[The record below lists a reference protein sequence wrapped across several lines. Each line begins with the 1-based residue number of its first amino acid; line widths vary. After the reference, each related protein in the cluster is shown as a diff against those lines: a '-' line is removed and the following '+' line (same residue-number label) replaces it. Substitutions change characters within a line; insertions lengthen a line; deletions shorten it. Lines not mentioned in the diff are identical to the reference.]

1 MFSRRILYPTAD
13 DIRWESAGAELID
26 SINKPGRGGEPGLTW
41 SHHQR
46 NTVLFRVRRPTD
58 LEEIKRE
65 TTRMETVQ
73 ELVPFVREMLSQK
86 PNRGMLK
93 VYLLGTVVAV
103 VGTVVGTVVGLVD
116 TMCHPFSGEGPDDAE
131 MAMLMLGESRR
142 RTIVAGLPVKR
153 RGREQQEEV
162 QGGTCL
168 ETDKTPA
175 ALSKTHGPQA
185 LRTAA
190 NRLHAS

>member
-1 MFSRRILYPTAD
+1 
-13 DIRWESAGAELID
+13 
-26 SINKPGRGGEPGLTW
+26 
-41 SHHQR
+41 
-46 NTVLFRVRRPTD
+46 
-58 LEEIKRE
+58 
-65 TTRMETVQ
+65 METVQ

-116 TMCHPFSGEGPDDAE
+116 TVCHPFSGEGPDDAE

-142 RTIVAGLPVKR
+142 RTIAGLPVKR

-168 ETDKTPA
+168 ETDKTAA